1 MRACARRSDLT
12 LAFKLFFETLSMYGF
27 YSNWPPD
34 VCLSLIRERVRT
46 RAREERG
53 ESSLNCLA
61 VNEIFYPRSS
71 CFRLCDCGTLFFQSQ
86 REKIFLSL

>member
-1 MRACARRSDLT
+1 
-12 LAFKLFFETLSMYGF
+12 MYGF
-27 YSNWPPD
+27 YSNWHPG